1 MKIGDLKI
9 REAAELVR
17 GCENASV
24 IECLTRCR
32 FYDEEKQECMLK
44 SLDAY
49 AFSKIDLEQEI
60 EVDNNE
66 N

>member
-1 MKIGDLKI
+1 MKKKIGELTLK
-9 REAAELVR
+9 EAAELVR

-32 FYDEEKQECMLK
+32 FYDEEKQGCMLK

-49 AFSKIDLEQEI
+49 AFSKIDLEKEI
-60 EVDNNE
+60 DI
-66 N
+66 